1 MKIAGLCD
9 KDTATGL
16 RLAGVK
22 ELFIPAGDEL
32 PVWNEIKERDDIGIL
47 FITEKIV
54 RILDKHLKDYRMIH
68 DVPIIIEIPDKK
80 GRTKNHVD
88 FVSHLIKKAVGIE
101 VEKEKIK

>member
-1 MKIAGLCD
+1 LKIAGLCD

-22 ELFIPAGDEL
+22 ELFVPEGNEL
-32 PVWNEIKERDDIGIL
+32 PLWNEIKERDDIGIL

-54 RILDKHLKDYRMIH
+54 RTLDKHLKDYRIIH
-68 DVPIIIEIPDKK
+68 NVPIIIEIPDKK
-80 GRTKNHVD
+80 GRTKDHVD

-101 VEKEKIK
+101 VDKEKIK